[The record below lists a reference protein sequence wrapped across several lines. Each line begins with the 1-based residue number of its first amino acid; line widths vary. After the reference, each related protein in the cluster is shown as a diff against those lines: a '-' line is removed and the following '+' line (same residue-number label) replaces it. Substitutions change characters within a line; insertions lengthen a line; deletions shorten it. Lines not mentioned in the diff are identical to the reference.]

1 MAYTAGAI
9 TWSDV
14 LHSQKGKNM
23 RKQLVIEVLKSV
35 QALYSEAIASH
46 ATFHNPTFQ
55 QQLLLDRLF
64 AGYER
69 VTSQLDA
76 LL

>member
-1 MAYTAGAI
+1 
-9 TWSDV
+9 
-14 LHSQKGKNM
+14 M

-46 ATFHNPTFQ
+46 ATFRNPTFQ

-69 VTSQLDA
+69 VTAHLDA